1 MKMFSFFKYS
11 LLLILVSSFIV
22 SCEKETDDLLSEKD
36 GPVVVNYIRLTD
48 PAKSDSLLTSAFMG
62 SLISI
67 VGDNFGDLKQ
77 LYFNDQKAI
86 LQPNFITD
94 KVIIV
99 NVPTTVPTEVT
110 DKIRMVFSD
119 GSEFLHDFKVNVP
132 APVLAGIKS
141 EYAPDGGTIELSGD
155 FFFDPKVTF
164 PGDIVGEIVS
174 TDKNNIIVTVP
185 SGVQP
190 GVITVSTNFG
200 KAVSKFIF
208 RDDRNTILNFDDKTH
223 ENWTAPTFGTE
234 NKGVVPVSGN
244 FAMFSDSDFGE
255 WKWNNPTTMWY
266 FAPSRGGAKPIAV
279 GPITDLAV
287 KFEINVPE
295 DWIDFNLLIFMSPY
309 ASDHGY
315 DNASFARYQ
324 PWRNGA
330 FKTSGWQTVT
340 IPLSAFQYGKDDSW
354 AKADW
359 DKPGSKP
366 LSSLDG
372 LTNIN
377 MMMFGPN
384 VSQTSG
390 TKANIQIGID
400 NIRIVPIN

>member
-266 FAPSRGGAKPIAV
+266 FAPDR
-279 GPITDLAV
+279 
-287 KFEINVPE
+287 
-295 DWIDFNLLIFMSPY
+295 
-309 ASDHGY
+309 
-315 DNASFARYQ
+315 R
-324 PWRNGA
+324 
-330 FKTSGWQTVT
+330 
-340 IPLSAFQYGKDDSW
+340 
-354 AKADW
+354 
-359 DKPGSKP
+359 
-366 LSSLDG
+366 
-372 LTNIN
+372 
-377 MMMFGPN
+377 
-384 VSQTSG
+384 
-390 TKANIQIGID
+390 
-400 NIRIVPIN
+400 